1 MILMFLL
8 TKFHNS
14 IFQIRF
20 SVVTCLCLWHN
31 IWNKWYYQ
39 VNGSHNTNGCHL
51 QFGNTCVN
59 ETNKSRNFITFSIIF
74 RDKWH
79 DLNIGNGD
87 ICWFEHKPYLRSELW
102 SLIQLNTLD
111 QQPLT
116 VSASWVASSSEMEQE
131 LLEIYWWLNQTM
143 IGIMIDQTVPW
154 KKLLLLHLTKP
165 LQFIWLSIVWAL
177 CELYASTNLSYSYN
191 A

>member
-1 MILMFLL
+1 MADCRKVVCSNVWLFMLMILMFLL

-51 QFGNTCVN
+51 QFSNTCVN

-79 DLNIGNGD
+79 DLNIGNDD

-102 SLIQLNTLD
+102 SLVQLNTLD

-131 LLEIYWWLNQTM
+131 LLEIFWWWHQPNYDWDHIVAASAPDKT
-143 IGIMIDQTVPW
+143 ITS
-154 KKLLLLHLTKP
+154 
-165 LQFIWLSIVWAL
+165 LSKRIVIK
-177 CELYASTNLSYSYN
+177 
-191 A
+191 